1 MADDI
6 ELCKNCNME
15 MVEIHCKLICLRCGA
30 SQDCTDLNV
39 DTGYTD
45 GIDEGGEGDES

>member
-1 MADDI
+1 MEDI
-6 ELCKNCNME
+6 ELCKNCDME

-39 DTGYTD
+39 APDIDDTED
-45 GIDEGGEGDES
+45 NGGEG